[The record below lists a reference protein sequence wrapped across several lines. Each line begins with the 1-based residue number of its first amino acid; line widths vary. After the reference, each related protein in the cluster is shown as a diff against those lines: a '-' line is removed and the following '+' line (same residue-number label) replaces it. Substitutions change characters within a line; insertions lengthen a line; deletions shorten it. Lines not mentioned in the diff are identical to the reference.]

1 MVNLRADAGGKEMSR
16 ARLLI
21 ASNVSDKPIE
31 QTRASDS
38 ARRLVLAL
46 IFSGEMGPGDRL
58 PPERELAAQLGIS
71 RITLREA
78 LKSLEAAGYLVT
90 KVGAHG
96 GTRVNELK
104 SLERCFD
111 EWIRAQGDQ
120 LDGLL
125 EYHNIIE
132 AAIARLAAER
142 RTEEDLERLEAARIP
157 LNATRAMVVER
168 HREFHNALA
177 QAARNPNLMDAMVTT
192 RREIFVPL
200 DHLIDMH
207 RVDILRENHERIL
220 AAVRDGDGD
229 RAAEEMENHLVNPR
243 NSY

>member
-1 MVNLRADAGGKEMSR
+1 MST

-21 ASNVSDKPIE
+21 ASNVSEKPIE

-96 GTRVNELK
+96 GTRVNTLA

-111 EWIRAQGDQ
+111 EWIRAHGDE

-125 EYHNIIE
+125 EYHSIIE
-132 AAIARLAAER
+132 SAIAALAAER
-142 RTEEDLERLEAARIP
+142 RTEADLERLEAARIP
-157 LNATRAMVVER
+157 ETPTRADVVER
-168 HREFHNALA
+168 HKAFHNALA
-177 QAARNPNLMDAMVTT
+177 QAAGNQYLTDAMVTA

-200 DHLIDMH
+200 DHVIDEH
-207 RVDILRENHERIL
+207 RVDTIRENHDRIL
-220 AAVRDGDGD
+220 AAVRDRDPE
-229 RAAEEMENHLVNPR
+229 RAAAEMRHHLVNPR
-243 NSY
+243 NSG

>member
-1 MVNLRADAGGKEMSR
+1 MSR
-16 ARLLI
+16 AHNVI
-21 ASNVSDKPIE
+21 ASNVSEKPIE

-38 ARRLVLAL
+38 ARRLVLSL

-58 PPERELAAQLGIS
+58 PPERELAVQLGIS

-96 GTRVNELK
+96 GTRVNDLTT
-104 SLERCFD
+104 LERCFD

-120 LDGLL
+120 LDGLI

-132 AAIARLAAER
+132 SAIATLAAER
-142 RTEEDLERLEAARIP
+142 RTHEDLEKLEAARIP
-157 LNATRAMVVER
+157 ENPTRAVLVER

-177 QAARNPNLMDAMVTT
+177 QAARNPHLVDAMVAT

-200 DHLIDMH
+200 DHVMDEH
-207 RVDILRENHERIL
+207 RVDVIRENHERIL
-220 AAVRDGDGD
+220 AAVKAGDPE
-229 RAAEEMENHLVNPR
+229 RAAAEMRHHLVNPKTAD
-243 NSY
+243 N

>member
-1 MVNLRADAGGKEMSR
+1 MSETQN
-16 ARLLI
+16 LI
-21 ASNVSDKPIE
+21 ASNVSEKPIE

-46 IFSGEMGPGDRL
+46 VFSGEMGPGDRL

-96 GTRVNELK
+96 GTRINNLAA
-104 SLERCFD
+104 LERCFD

-120 LDGLL
+120 LDSLL
-125 EYHNIIE
+125 EYHCIVE
-132 AAIARLAAER
+132 TAIASLAAER
-142 RTEEDLERLEAARIP
+142 RTEEDVERLEAARIP
-157 LNATRAMVVER
+157 ENPTRALVVER
-168 HREFHNALA
+168 HKEFHNVLA
-177 QAARNPNLMDAMVTT
+177 HAAQNPRLIEAAVMV

-200 DHLIDMH
+200 DHVIDDQ
-207 RVDILRENHERIL
+207 RVDVIRENHDRIL
-220 AAVRDGDGD
+220 AAVKDRDPV
-229 RAAEEMENHLVNPR
+229 RAAAEMKHHLVNPR
-243 NSY
+243 NSD